1 MLLCYLLFCGFVWAF
16 LTVQTRSHNRLSH
29 EPAAMAQ
36 LVCHNETVMLHL
48 PDQSYQWKLPQL
60 DSQWLWIAALPDAAW
75 NSAVCTWQV
84 LTECFLVNFSD
95 IPGSAL
101 AISDEICYNRKV
113 VR

>member
-1 MLLCYLLFCGFVWAF
+1 MKRTTSRILRMLLCYLLFCGFVWAF

-60 DSQWLWIAALPDAAW
+60 DCSGCGSQHCRMQHGIVP
-75 NSAVCTWQV
+75 SA
-84 LTECFLVNFSD
+84 
-95 IPGSAL
+95 PG
-101 AISDEICYNRKV
+101 RF
-113 VR
+113 

>member
-1 MLLCYLLFCGFVWAF
+1 MKRTTSRILRMLLCYLLFCRFVWAF

-84 LTECFLVNFSD
+84 LTECFL
-95 IPGSAL
+95 
-101 AISDEICYNRKV
+101 
-113 VR
+113 

>member
-1 MLLCYLLFCGFVWAF
+1 
-16 LTVQTRSHNRLSH
+16 
-29 EPAAMAQ
+29 MAQ

-84 LTECFLVNFSD
+84 LTECFL
-95 IPGSAL
+95 
-101 AISDEICYNRKV
+101 
-113 VR
+113 